1 MSCNNG
7 KSCSSKWCG
16 WLQSFAQLAVAT
28 VILYAGYVVIQ
39 HMQAWTDA
47 FNRGSNDLH
56 NISNE
61 MSKIRHDME
70 IIKVQMDGMNVN
82 TAGLNQNFA
91 RLNHQMDAMNYQVH
105 GIRDRFTPIGMMRGM
120 MPW

>member
-56 NISNE
+56 NISRAMTE
-61 MSKIRHDME
+61 IETDMR
-70 IIKVQMDGMNVN
+70 IIKVQMDGMNIN

-91 RLNHQMDAMNYQVH
+91 RLNQQMDAMNYQVG
-105 GIRDRFTPIGMMRGM
+105 GIRNRFTPMGMMRGM